1 MIVKVKT
8 NSVEETQKLAQKLAQ
23 KLNGGEVIEL
33 IGDVGAGKTT
43 FVVGL
48 AEGLESRDHVS
59 SPTFTIC
66 NVYKGRLTIQHCDFY
81 RLHDDKLIQKEL
93 EDLIDD
99 EGVVVL
105 EWSENLV
112 RKIDETVKIYID
124 YKSEEKRL
132 ITLELPRKYEYLA
145 L

>member
-99 EGVVVL
+99 KSVVVL
-105 EWSENLV
+105 EWSENLD

-124 YKSEEKRL
+124 HKSEEKRL

>member
-66 NVYKGRLTIQHCDFY
+66 NVYKGRFTIQHCDFY

-99 EGVVVL
+99 KSVVVL
-105 EWSENLV
+105 EWSENLD